1 MLTMQLGTG
10 TKKMVNRHAIRRILQ
25 YLLVSASLLIL
36 VIVILQK
43 YNYVFSAEFPLAEGR
58 HKRIPK
64 LLSKVSDGLCG
75 VKNCSEDHFSF
86 FIQTGA
92 ANVVPP
98 KICLENKLVLGSAT
112 NNAGSGI
119 NIVVVNGRTG
129 EVIKSGHFRMYDQD
143 VQGLL
148 DFIKSIEKGS
158 AVLMAS
164 FDEPAT
170 NLNDEA
176 KKLIGELG
184 SSAIQSLGFRDNW
197 VFVGA
202 KGGGM
207 KSSLEKHLKNDKE
220 NNKYEGWPEVIDL
233 EGCIPKYM
241 E

>member
-1 MLTMQLGTG
+1 MI
-10 TKKMVNRHAIRRILQ
+10 NHR
-25 YLLVSASLLIL
+25 LIS
-36 VIVILQK
+36 V
-43 YNYVFSAEFPLAEGR
+43 VFFSP
-58 HKRIPK
+58 
-64 LLSKVSDGLCG
+64 DGLCG

-176 KKLIGELG
+176 KELIGELG